1 MNYKRML
8 WVGGTCLA
16 SGWVLTFLT
25 VLQRLTP
32 SFVLAA
38 VCTILILVGSI
49 VGFFGISAAF
59 RASRTR
65 DEHLSH

>member
-16 SGWVLTFLT
+16 VGWVLTFLT
-25 VLQRLTP
+25 VLQRLQA

-38 VCTILILVGSI
+38 VCTILILVGS
-49 VGFFGISAAF
+49 VVSFFGISAAF
-59 RASRTR
+59 RANRRR
-65 DEHLSH
+65 DDI